1 MGRVTCSNGMG
12 QETCSLGVGLGL
24 KMWQSSG
31 VRGLLGRRSF
41 GGGRRGLGVGGWGRM
56 RTLVLKQQVG
66 ETRRVWF
73 PGKCSATPATR
84 YPRSISAY
92 LCFPSR
98 KPRAWATGNPN
109 RTPPLSTPLP
119 APCPRLC
126 RIHVQHGT
134 WES

>member
-1 MGRVTCSNGMG
+1 MGRVTCSNDMG
-12 QETCSLGVGLGL
+12 QETCRLGVGLGL
-24 KMWQSSG
+24 KMWQWSWM
-31 VRGLLGRRSF
+31 RGLLGRRSL
-41 GGGRRGLGVGGWGRM
+41 GGGRRGGWGWGGGRM

-98 KPRAWATGNPN
+98 KPRARATGNPN
-109 RTPPLSTPLP
+109 RTPPLSNPPPCPLP
-119 APCPRLC
+119 PPC
-126 RIHVQHGT
+126 RIHVQHGP